1 MTVTIG
7 GRADICLQS
16 FRRVAWE
23 GEGVE
28 VSPEALRVVARRR
41 REFLEFVA
49 AHPDRKFYG
58 VNVHAGE
65 GSNRVLTEAEQRDYE
80 RGLHSGTSFGE
91 PLPRRVVRGITF
103 ARLAN
108 FVEGD
113 SGVSAELVAF
123 VAAMLDGRPLP
134 PVPRYGNGGA
144 GEIQALGWLFGD
156 VAERLPLGLKEG
168 MALINGAPCAPAM
181 LADACLS
188 AELITGVFESV
199 ACLAG
204 AALGVPLATYDARLG
219 ALWGDPWQSESL
231 AAIRSSLAG
240 ADSLP
245 DLDHPQPPV
254 SFRILPRVLGNASR
268 VLSAA
273 RDVAEIALPA
283 VSDNPVFLDDEIV
296 SNGGFHNAAAPACI
310 DSMTFALAD
319 LAQLAQ
325 HMVQRLQTSPRALP
339 ALDSLALG
347 TMQMVAGGFAE
358 EARAAA
364 VPSLLPLSGYGQT
377 DVPAPGFFAFN
388 RFERVRGFV
397 IGSCTCLAV
406 LAAHALAIPGRVVPP
421 ALEQL
426 QRRVLAA
433 VPVVVERRTLG
444 PELERLS
451 AALTPPI
458 PE

>member
-1 MTVTIG
+1 MR
-7 GRADICLQS
+7 GRADISLDNFVQ
-16 FRRVAWE
+16 VAWE
-23 GEGVE
+23 GEAVE
-28 VSPEALRVVARRR
+28 VSPDALALVARRR
-41 REFLEFVA
+41 HEFLEFVA

-65 GSNRVLTEAEQRDYE
+65 GSDRLLSPAEQRDYE
-80 RGLHSGTSFGE
+80 RGLHAGTSFGE
-91 PLPRRVVRGITF
+91 PLPRRVVRGIAF

-108 FVEGD
+108 FVEGH

-156 VAERLPLGLKEG
+156 VGEQLPLGLKEG

-188 AELITGVFESV
+188 AELMIGLFEAV
-199 ACLAG
+199 ACLAA
-204 AALGVPLATYDARLG
+204 AALSVPLATYDERLG
-219 ALWGDPWQSESL
+219 ALWGDPWQASAL
-231 AAIRSSLAG
+231 AGIRDLLAG
-240 ADSLP
+240 ADERAELE
-245 DLDHPQPPV
+245 HPQPPV
-254 SFRILPRVLGNASR
+254 SFRILPRVLGNARR
-268 VLSAA
+268 VLSVARGAA
-273 RDVAEIALPA
+273 DVALPA
-283 VSDNPVFLDDEIV
+283 VSDNPVFLGDEIV

-310 DSMTFALAD
+310 DSLTFALAD
-319 LAQLAQ
+319 FAQLAQ
-325 HMVQRLQTSPRALP
+325 HMVQRLQTSPYALP
-339 ALDSLALG
+339 GLDSLALG

-377 DVPAPGFFAFN
+377 DVAAPAFFAFN
-388 RFERVRGFV
+388 RFERVRGFLV
-397 IGSCTCLAV
+397 GSLTCLAA
-406 LAAHALAIPGRVVPP
+406 LAAHALAVPGRVVPP
-421 ALEQL
+421 ALEEL

-444 PELERLS
+444 PELEQLS
-451 AALTPPI
+451 AVLTPAI
-458 PE
+458 PD